1 MMPSQG
7 ENRKTRTLAGLTQG
21 LRPVFRFRGWFAPVL
36 VIALI
41 SLGLFVQSVM
51 DRSIKTQVGDQL
63 QTILDA
69 DVEAILVWLE
79 GQQKV
84 GVEVSEDSVVR
95 ATITTLVDIGTVP
108 GAAAK
113 GELEAHPAQA
123 ELREHLRPI
132 AGSLDYMGFVAVD
145 LLGRVVAATED
156 ILLGYRL
163 EADHPVWL
171 YLRPALEGSTVVS
184 PPLESLVALPDE
196 QGRST
201 FGRPIMAV
209 IAPIR
214 DSGDRV
220 IGALGFRIAPEKDF
234 TRLLQVARIGK
245 TGETYAFNRD
255 GLMVS
260 ESRFDDQL
268 REIGLLPVNP
278 DARGI
283 LNVQVRDP
291 GGNMT
296 EGFRPD
302 VSRAEL
308 PLTKMAAAATAARDD
323 IDLDGYRDYRGV
335 RVVGAWRWLPEYGI
349 GITTEMDHSEAY
361 AMMDRLRAIFWGLFT
376 LLTVIS
382 AVVLLGTFVIARLGK
397 RAARATIRARQLG
410 QYTLEEKIGE
420 GGMGEVYRAHHAML
434 RRPTAVKLL
443 RVDRA
448 TKTDIARFEREVRL
462 TSRLTHPNTIAIFD
476 YGRTADGVFYYAM
489 ELLPGVS
496 LDRLVKTLGP
506 LPPARVI
513 HILRQVCESLAEA
526 HGIGLIHRDI
536 KPANIILC
544 ERGGAFDVAKV
555 LDFGIVKDLSANGDQ
570 ELTRA
575 GTFTGTPQYLSPE
588 AIRTPGDVDVRSDV
602 YALGAVAYF
611 LLAGRPVFE
620 GLTVPEVCAKHLN
633 ETPIPLSEGAEQ
645 LIPEDLDR
653 VVLACLEKDPA
664 SRPATVVE
672 LYDAL
677 TACEDSGSWSRED
690 ARLWWDDNE
699 QLVDAIVARM
709 SVDEG
714 EHTFAV
720 DSTRFG
726 TVTLQTTPGVEAP
739 LPESQ
744 THET

>member
-1 MMPSQG
+1 MPSPG

-21 LRPVFRFRGWFAPVL
+21 IRPVFRFRGWFAPIL

-41 SLGLFVQSVM
+41 TLGLFVRGVM
-51 DRSIKTQVGDQL
+51 DRSIKSMVGDQL

-69 DVEAILVWLE
+69 DVAAIEVWLE
-79 GQQKV
+79 NQAKIG
-84 GVEVSEDSVVR
+84 SELARDSVVR
-95 ATITTLVDIGTVP
+95 SSITTLVGVGAVP
-108 GAAAK
+108 GAAAA
-113 GELEAHPAQA
+113 GELTADPAQA
-123 ELREHLRPI
+123 EVREYLNPI
-132 AGSLDYMGFVAVD
+132 AESLDYMGFVAVD

-163 EADHPVWL
+163 AADHPVWQ
-171 YLRPALEGSTVVS
+171 YLRPVLDGRTVVS
-184 PPLESLVALPDE
+184 PPLPSLVELPDE

-201 FGRPIMAV
+201 VGRPIMV
-209 IAPIR
+209 VMAPIL

-220 IGALGFRIAPEKDF
+220 IGALGFRVAPENDF
-234 TRLLQVARIGK
+234 TRLLQVARIGNS
-245 TGETYAFNRD
+245 GETYAFNRD

-260 ESRFDDQL
+260 ESRFDDEL

-283 LNVQVRDP
+283 LNVHIRDP
-291 GGNMT
+291 GGNML
-296 EGFRPD
+296 EGYRPD
-302 VSRAEL
+302 VQYAEL
-308 PLTKMAAAATAARDD
+308 PLTRMAAAATAGRNG

-335 RVVGAWRWLPEYGI
+335 DVVGAWRWLPEHQI
-349 GITTEMDHSEAY
+349 GITTEVDEVEAY
-361 AMMDRLRAIFWGLFT
+361 AIMNGLRSIFWGLFA

-382 AVVLLGTFVIARLGK
+382 AVVLLGTFVIERLGK

-448 TKTDIARFEREVRL
+448 SKTDIARFEREVRL

-536 KPANIILC
+536 KPANIIVC

-555 LDFGIVKDLSANGDQ
+555 LDFGIVKDLSGNGDQ
-570 ELTRA
+570 DLTRA

-588 AIRTPGDVDVRSDV
+588 AIRTPGEVDARSDI

-611 LLAGRPVFE
+611 LLTGRPVFE

-633 ETPIPLSEGAEQ
+633 DPPMPLSEAADQE
-645 LIPEDLDR
+645 IPEDLER
-653 VVLACLEKDPA
+653 VVLACLEKDPM
-664 SRPATVVE
+664 SRPGTVTE
-672 LYDAL
+672 LYEEL
-677 TACEDSGSWSRED
+677 SACEDSGSWSRED
-690 ARLWWDDNE
+690 ARRWWEDNAE
-699 QLVDAIVARM
+699 LIDAIVARM

-726 TVTLQTTPGVEAP
+726 TATLQTTPGAEAP
-739 LPESQ
+739 AREVHTPE
-744 THET
+744 T